1 MKNPVGDDDHTWL
14 DNLVLAVTRGTT
26 YIWMPVNPESLRDH
40 RAAQL
45 QQVMELDLT
54 PHVNLAAADPA
65 AVMNSI
71 ESRGFYLQLPPG
83 TQTNTC

>member
-1 MKNPVGDDDHTWL
+1 MKCLVYKGMCKQGTYLYVASAETLTELPKALL
-14 DNLVLAVTRGTT
+14 DQL
-26 YIWMPVNPESLRDH
+26 EE
-40 RAAQL
+40 L
-45 QQVMELDLT
+45 QQVMDLDLT

-83 TQTNTC
+83 AQTNTC

>member
-1 MKNPVGDDDHTWL
+1 MKCVVYKGMCKQGTYLYVASAETLTELPKALL
-14 DNLVLAVTRGTT
+14 DQLG
-26 YIWMPVNPESLRDH
+26 E
-40 RAAQL
+40 L
-45 QQVMELDLT
+45 QQVMDLDLT

-83 TQTNTC
+83 AQTNTC

>member
-1 MKNPVGDDDHTWL
+1 MALL
-14 DNLVLAVTRGTT
+14 DQLG
-26 YIWMPVNPESLRDH
+26 E
-40 RAAQL
+40 L